1 MLKRKRLLSESLYIV
16 QVLNNLCD
24 FSTNELSEL
33 LIIFTFILEAIK
45 DASWSRVFDEW
56 SAETVRQII
65 MIKFFLLQRSL
76 KSLS

>member
-24 FSTNELSEL
+24 FSINELSEL
-33 LIIFTFILEAIK
+33 LIIFTFTLEAIE